1 MKNKERSMVEFSINF
16 LRFVAPRLIMPVL
29 TLITLSL
36 LARWLSAEEYASYLF
51 YYAVSVIVSGLA
63 DGGVR
68 DSYYLSVSKS
78 LTEKIFKGV
87 YKIKLIISI
96 GLVLVGLVA
105 SLLIDRALG
114 PLMVAML
121 LAIVLPVG
129 DVGLMILRAKNRPIT
144 ELFIS
149 LIEGVTVISIL
160 SFLFMKGFS
169 LNFISVLFVLVIVGV
184 IRSFFVYIVTK
195 NLLEDADTDVKGPNL
210 STGIQCAGAIFG
222 GNIYNRIPAIVLS
235 GNLSV
240 ETYNALITVLTLIQ
254 RLELISTATIQAHF
268 RSDVGLSRK
277 ALFGKLVFIFIVGLL
292 MAGISYSFS
301 DFIVLMFMGDK
312 YAGYAFIGKV
322 VFALI
327 PIVLVCYGARYIL
340 QLAKKAGLVN
350 VWLSICILISI
361 ISLHFSFTIHHS
373 LIVLVFNLLVFCMG
387 ALVILYFSSMKFHR
401 ENNDAV

>member
-1 MKNKERSMVEFSINF
+1 M
-16 LRFVAPRLIMPVL
+16 
-29 TLITLSL
+29 
-36 LARWLSAEEYASYLF
+36 
-51 YYAVSVIVSGLA
+51 
-63 DGGVR
+63 
-68 DSYYLSVSKS
+68 
-78 LTEKIFKGV
+78 
-87 YKIKLIISI
+87 
-96 GLVLVGLVA
+96 
-105 SLLIDRALG
+105 
-114 PLMVAML
+114 
-121 LAIVLPVG
+121 
-129 DVGLMILRAKNRPIT
+129 
-144 ELFIS
+144 
-149 LIEGVTVISIL
+149 
-160 SFLFMKGFS
+160 
-169 LNFISVLFVLVIVGV
+169 
-184 IRSFFVYIVTK
+184 
-195 NLLEDADTDVKGPNL
+195 
-210 STGIQCAGAIFG
+210 
-222 GNIYNRIPAIVLS
+222 
-235 GNLSV
+235 
-240 ETYNALITVLTLIQ
+240 
-254 RLELISTATIQAHF
+254 ISTATIQAHF